1 MQLNFAENCLSLKRK
16 KEKKPGMSVNASGS
30 ALGIRQEQEK
40 YFKMFFLIFSLFGT
54 WCFIIQREETAR
66 SMFSY
71 KKSSLIFRV

>member
-40 YFKMFFLIFSLFGT
+40 YFKMFFLIFSLHWHLVIHYTERGD
-54 WCFIIQREETAR
+54 R
-66 SMFSY
+66 
-71 KKSSLIFRV
+71 